1 MPRTFWCF
9 MKKKRGYN
17 LVWHTVPN
25 YFMSQLSWTKG
36 SEKKIM
42 KKGLIVNKGKLQTG
56 LHYSLWVTRAS
67 SVSTVGFLS
76 MTENSITFTQKKG
89 KSWVQGELQFITK
102 GQFFSQNLVAEW
114 KDCGHT
120 DYFFHLRY
128 TECVRHTEWIQKS
141 CFRCSFRIHSGDTI
155 NCHSSGVIA
164 VSFIFC
170 NLITNNW

>member
-17 LVWHTVPN
+17 LVWHTLPN
-25 YFMSQLSWTKG
+25 YFMSQLSWTMV

-56 LHYSLWVTRAS
+56 LHYSLWLTRACR
-67 SVSTVGFLS
+67 VSTVGFLS

-102 GQFFSQNLVAEW
+102 GQFFSQNLVLLSEKIVAIQ
-114 KDCGHT
+114 T
-120 DYFFHLRY
+120 ISFTYF
-128 TECVRHTEWIQKS
+128 
-141 CFRCSFRIHSGDTI
+141 IHSMCETYWMDTEKLFQE
-155 NCHSSGVIA
+155 
-164 VSFIFC
+164 FI
-170 NLITNNW
+170 